1 MVKVIKACERRLN
14 YLIKM
19 KPPRK
24 AKNNDHL
31 DLENTDE
38 VKQVNLQTKKGRNK
52 QNIIEKA
59 QVALDQQI
67 EQNEEDVEG
76 DKQKWEIHK

>member
-1 MVKVIKACERRLN
+1 VHEVVDCKEIFNDRKKYMVKVIKACEKRLN

-24 AKNNDHL
+24 AKNTDHL

-38 VKQVNLQTKKGRNK
+38 VK
-52 QNIIEKA
+52 
-59 QVALDQQI
+59 
-67 EQNEEDVEG
+67 
-76 DKQKWEIHK
+76 